1 MTTDQLN
8 RKLAN
13 IETKVRSLVGSS
25 IRRHS
30 KEITRRNREQLL
42 KGEDSEGKLKT
53 PEHDPYGG
61 YKSASW
67 IKKRKKKGRQ
77 TQYVDLRF
85 TGDFQKS
92 MYVKFDTASL
102 SFGMD
107 ATDKKKDIL
116 IHHWGE
122 EILGLNDVNWEWLLD
137 TITDDLFTGLKSY
150 FT

>member
-1 MTTDQLN
+1 MTIGQLN

-13 IETKVRSLVGSS
+13 IETKVRSLVGQS
-25 IRRHS
+25 IKRHQ
-30 KEITRRNREQLL
+30 KEIVKRNREQLL

-53 PEHDPYGG
+53 AEHDPYGG

-85 TGDFQKS
+85 SGDFQKS
-92 MYVKFDTASL
+92 MFVKFDSTAL
-102 SFGMD
+102 SFGID
-107 ATDKKKDIL
+107 ATDKKKEIL

-122 EILGLNDVNWEWLLD
+122 EILGLNDANWEWLLD
-137 TITDDLFTGLKSY
+137 TITNDLYTGLKTY